1 LTTQAHRA
9 LRHYVAQPATRSSL
23 RAYLRR
29 RGFLDDADDL
39 VQTVLCDALAVQA
52 VPAEAADLPRFITGI
67 ARRKVA
73 DERRHRA
80 RWKHGELPEI
90 GVVTAPEANDLLARI
105 DAQLTEPEQRRS
117 LDWMLRE
124 YAGDSLLEIAR
135 EQALRPETLR
145 QRICRLRRHLRAVH
159 IWPVVLLLAFGASL
173 ITSEQGRIFAWPATE
188 TTHAFAA
195 YDGTWRVVA
204 WGPSHYPAF
213 GLSVDIHDGA
223 ARVQSPTGIVE
234 RDLQFQFQ
242 SPERV
247 ILRAGN
253 AVWNAEFTRN
263 EAGHLKLTTERGF
276 VELERLR

>member
-9 LRHYVAQPATRSSL
+9 LRQYVAQPATRSSL

-80 RWKHGELPEI
+80 RWKHAELPEL
-90 GVVTAPEANDLLARI
+90 GVTMAPEASDLLARI

-117 LDWMLRE
+117 LDWLLRE
-124 YAGDSLLEIAR
+124 HAGDSLVEIAR
-135 EQALRPETLR
+135 EHALRPETLR

-159 IWPVVLLLAFGASL
+159 VWPFALLLALGAAIAPL
-173 ITSEQGRIFAWPATE
+173 EGGRTLGWPSTQTAR
-188 TTHAFAA
+188 ALAA

-204 WGPSHYPAF
+204 WGPRHYPAL
-213 GLSVDIHDGA
+213 GLSVVIHDGA
-223 ARVQSPTGIVE
+223 ARVQSSTGFVE
-234 RDLQFQFQ
+234 RDLLFQFQ
-242 SPERV
+242 SDQRV
-247 ILRAGN
+247 IVRAGN
-253 AVWNAEFTRN
+253 AVWDAQLSSTD
-263 EAGHLKLTTERGF
+263 AAHLKLTSSRGF
-276 VELERLR
+276 VELERMR